1 MAGSAGCIHLY
12 GFTWLE
18 LVRVAARFDWK
29 PDDPEIVSDVLFAV
43 ANVLS
48 IARTTYLMHRT
59 TYLMPAFEV
68 LRARMWCDVIP
79 AFEVL
84 RPRIPDVMT
93 GVRGAQSTYV
103 V

>member
-1 MAGSAGCIHLY
+1 MAGTWRIHLH
-12 GFTWLE
+12 GFTWFD

-68 LRARMWCDVIP
+68 LGA
-79 AFEVL
+79 
-84 RPRIPDVMT
+84 
-93 GVRGAQSTYV
+93 GVRGAQTTYV

>member
-1 MAGSAGCIHLY
+1 
-12 GFTWLE
+12 
-18 LVRVAARFDWK
+18 VAARFDWK